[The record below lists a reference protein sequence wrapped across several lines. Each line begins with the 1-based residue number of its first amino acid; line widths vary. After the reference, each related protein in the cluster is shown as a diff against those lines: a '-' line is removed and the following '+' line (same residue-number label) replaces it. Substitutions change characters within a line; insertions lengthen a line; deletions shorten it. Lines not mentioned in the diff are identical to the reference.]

1 MYGTTFMSKTN
12 RAPKIELG
20 DLIEATTL
28 SVQRALQ
35 GRNTKWPFGPI
46 TVGIIF
52 NPAAEFAGIRAEAL
66 SKQIK

>member
-1 MYGTTFMSKTN
+1 MYGTLLMSKVN

-35 GRNTKWPFGPI
+35 GRSTKWPFGPI
-46 TVGIIF
+46 TIGIIF
-52 NPAAEFAGIRAEAL
+52 DPAAEFAGIRAEAM
-66 SKQIK
+66 SKQMK